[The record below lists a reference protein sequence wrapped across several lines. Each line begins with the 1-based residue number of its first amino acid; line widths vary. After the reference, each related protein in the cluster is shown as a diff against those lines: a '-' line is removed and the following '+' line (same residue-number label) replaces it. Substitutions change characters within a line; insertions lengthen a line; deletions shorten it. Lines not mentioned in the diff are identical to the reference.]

1 MLEIG
6 QQVRVL
12 EPFTAAFPGVYS
24 IQDIYIYENGTA
36 YLIDGEHTFDIMY
49 LEVVQ

>member
-12 EPFTAAFPGVYS
+12 EPFTSGFPDVYTVEEL
-24 IQDIYIYENGTA
+24 YIHEGQTS
-36 YLIDGEHTFDIMY
+36 YLITGGHMFDLTY
-49 LEVVQ
+49 LEVV